1 MYQSRSF
8 YRGYNAAVAKI
19 ALFSNA
25 GDRSSSAVCKI
36 IATGASMRAN
46 KLSGAARYYQLG
58 IEAAILDAF
67 GC

>member
-8 YRGYNAAVAKI
+8 HRGYQKI
-19 ALFSNA
+19 ARQLANG
-25 GDRSSSAVCKI
+25 GDPFRVRLQRED
-36 IATGASMRAN
+36 ASFAARN
-46 KLSGAARYYQLG
+46 LSGAARYYQLG